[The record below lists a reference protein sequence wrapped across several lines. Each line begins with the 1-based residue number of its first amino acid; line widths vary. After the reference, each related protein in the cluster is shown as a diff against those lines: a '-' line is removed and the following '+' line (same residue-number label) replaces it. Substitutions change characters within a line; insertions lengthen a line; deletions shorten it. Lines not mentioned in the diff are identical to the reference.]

1 VDKYV
6 VPAQASAIRV
16 PSSHS
21 KMFSDKY
28 ARPAIKGV
36 EANFDRLAD
45 IDTLLSLAAMIPQLE
60 SVKNLVVFAQS
71 PSVYVCDFTRAL
83 NLCSQD
89 IHDAYKNPSTTFR
102 SDAFDIFT
110 SISNLNHDHIKL
122 RWQPDLNNNVEHLVF
137 TTHHDTTAGSHL
149 NTTCFDPT
157 TRKHRFVTRELWEV
171 VKTTVKQNVEGKY
184 IMLILNL
191 MLGLVLNLLASL
203 PIFSLGLLISM
214 DSTACFGVFMLCIR
228 DFWLALNQLLIFYLE
243 PVCFGF
249 GICGL
254 HGTGSLC

>member
-1 VDKYV
+1 
-6 VPAQASAIRV
+6 
-16 PSSHS
+16 
-21 KMFSDKY
+21 
-28 ARPAIKGV
+28 
-36 EANFDRLAD
+36 
-45 IDTLLSLAAMIPQLE
+45 
-60 SVKNLVVFAQS
+60 
-71 PSVYVCDFTRAL
+71 
-83 NLCSQD
+83 
-89 IHDAYKNPSTTFR
+89 
-102 SDAFDIFT
+102 
-110 SISNLNHDHIKL
+110 
-122 RWQPDLNNNVEHLVF
+122 
-137 TTHHDTTAGSHL
+137 
-149 NTTCFDPT
+149 
-157 TRKHRFVTRELWEV
+157 V